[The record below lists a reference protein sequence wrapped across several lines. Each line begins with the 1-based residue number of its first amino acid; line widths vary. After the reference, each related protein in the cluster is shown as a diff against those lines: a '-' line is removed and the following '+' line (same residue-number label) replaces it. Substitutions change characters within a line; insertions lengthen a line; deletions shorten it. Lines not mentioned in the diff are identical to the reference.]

1 MSQNDI
7 SPSTVMPDAAD
18 ALIERRNPSDIDRLR
33 ETIGFDVL
41 PVYRDEQAV
50 VGAQQARA
58 RWPHLVAFADSR
70 VLAETSTPTSSA
82 SSSAPLS
89 PLSPLSSTAT
99 PSPLSAR

>member
-1 MSQNDI
+1 MSQIDT
-7 SPSTVMPDAAD
+7 SPSTAMSEAAD

-41 PVYRDEQAV
+41 PAYRDEQAV

-70 VLAETSTPTSSA
+70 AAPSSA
-82 SSSAPLS
+82 HPAHALPPSSPPPSS
-89 PLSPLSSTAT
+89 PSSV
-99 PSPLSAR
+99 SPLSAG